1 MDKESNKIMAR
12 KKRILTVDELSKA
25 QHLDK
30 LRTIDA
36 YDHPD
41 KKRTNNPPIGI
52 AKFDRV
58 AEDITTYQ
66 FDPNLD
72 PTLEWAGKAEG
83 VSFDV
88 PDTSIHIQESI
99 KPSKI
104 LRPVQVIGD
113 DFENPQMSLFGEDP
127 LEKQRRRRDAL
138 EFYKH
143 GVDWTNR
150 LIAGD
155 SLVVMNSLLEKE
167 GMAGQVQMCYIDP
180 PYGIKYGSNF
190 QPFINKR
197 DVQDKKDAD
206 LSQEPEMITAFRDTW
221 ELGIHSYLTYL
232 RNRLLIVR
240 ELLSDKG
247 SVFIQI
253 SDENIHYVRNLCDE
267 IFGKENFVSQI
278 AFKKTTGQASK
289 IIAGI
294 CDYLIWYAKDK
305 KNIKTRHIYIN
316 SKESISNSSY
326 NCIEFADGTW
336 RRLTKDELLGKK
348 MIPEGRRFMTAT
360 IMSQGTSEENSKPYE
375 FNKQIYY
382 PSPGNH
388 WKPGLKGLPNLEN
401 AGRLIGIGRTLSY
414 KRYAD
419 DFPVVALNNIW
430 NDTVQSTFST
440 ENIYVV
446 QTYTKVIA
454 RCLLMTTDPDDLVL
468 DITCGSGTTAYV
480 AEQWGRRWITC
491 DTSRVAIELAKERLM
506 TASFDYYK
514 LAHPE
519 QGISSGFIYKTVPH
533 ITLKS
538 IANNEPPAEE
548 TLYDQPEI
556 DKSKV
561 RVSGPFTV
569 ESLPAPI
576 VKPLEEK
583 LSTAEAENMTSKQ
596 SQWRSE
602 MLATGILGKNGN
614 KLDFSRIEPLEGSVY
629 FQAEGET
636 KENSP
641 KRAIIC
647 FGSETKVMDARFIDM
662 ALNEAQNMRPTP
674 GYIIFAAFQFGPEAS
689 QMLDE
694 TFWPGVTVLK
704 VQMNTDLMTE
714 DLKKKRSSNQSF
726 WLVGQPDVELIKD
739 GRAKNRYKVIVN
751 GFDYYD
757 VKKGTVISGTDSN
770 IAMWMLDTNYDPM
783 NCIEPNQVFFP
794 MGGKKD
800 GWNKLA
806 KTLKAEINQEL
817 IDKYAGNESLWFTAE
832 PNTMIAVKIIDDR
845 GIESLRVL
853 KVGEE

>member
-1 MDKESNKIMAR
+1 MAR
-12 KKRILTVDELSKA
+12 KKHLLTYDELSKTKNV
-25 QHLDK
+25 DK
-30 LRTIDA
+30 MRLIDA

-58 AEDITTYQ
+58 AENITTYQ

-83 VSFDV
+83 VSFEV

-104 LRPVQVIGD
+104 LRSVQAIGD
-113 DFENPQMSLFGEDP
+113 DFENPLMNLFGDDP

-155 SLVVMNSLLEKE
+155 SLVVMNSLLKKE

-190 QPFINKR
+190 QPYINQKS
-197 DVQDKKDAD
+197 VSEKKDAD
-206 LSQEPEMITAFRDTW
+206 LSQEPETITAFRDTW

-232 RNRLLIVR
+232 RDRLLLAR
-240 ELLSDKG
+240 ELLNDRG
-247 SVFIQI
+247 CVFVQI
-253 SDENIHYVRNLCDE
+253 SEENLHHIREICDE
-267 IFGKENFVSQI
+267 IFGPENFVSQI
-278 AFKKTTGQASK
+278 SFRKKTMPLGAAFIEQMHDF
-289 IIAGI
+289 IVM
-294 CDYLIWYAKDK
+294 YAKDK
-305 KNIKTRHIYIN
+305 KKLKFKQLYREYIPEGAQDW
-316 SKESISNSSY
+316 KW
-326 NCIEFADGTW
+326 IELADGT
-336 RRLTKDELLGKK
+336 RREMTKTEHYNFKSLPKGSRPYRLKHPNPIG
-348 MIPEGRRFMTAT
+348 
-360 IMSQGTSEENSKPYE
+360 ENENDKYTYE
-375 FNKQIYY
+375 FEGKIFNP
-382 PSPGNH
+382 PSNGWGMEKAKLDRLKSNRRIQVKGN
-388 WKPGLKGLPNLEN
+388 LLNYILF
-401 AGRLIGIGRTLSY
+401 L
-414 KRYAD
+414 D
-419 DFPVVALNNIW
+419 DFPVTKLTNPW
-430 NDTVQSTFST
+430 FDTVGPQNKT
-440 ENIYVV
+440 YVV
-446 QTYTKVIA
+446 QTDTIPIQ

-491 DTSRVAIELAKERLM
+491 DTSRIAIELAKERLM
-506 TASFDYYK
+506 TATFDYYK

-538 IANNEPPAEE
+538 IANNEPPAKE
-548 TLYDQPEI
+548 TLYDKPEI
-556 DKSKV
+556 DKTKV
-561 RVSGPFTV
+561 RISGPFTV
-569 ESLPAPI
+569 ESLPAPV
-576 VKPLEEK
+576 VKPLEES

-602 MLATGILGKNGN
+602 LLATGIIGKNGN
-614 KLDFSRIEPLEGSVY
+614 KLDFSRIEPLEGSTY

-636 KENSP
+636 KEDNP

-662 ALNEAQNMRPTP
+662 ALDEAQNMRPTP

-689 QMLDE
+689 QVLDV
-694 TFWPGVTVLK
+694 TTWPGVTVLK
-704 VQMNTDLMTE
+704 VQMNTDLMTG

-726 WLVGQPDVELIKD
+726 WLVGQPDIELIKD
-739 GRAKNRYKVIVN
+739 GRSQNRYKVRVN

-806 KTLKAEINQEL
+806 KTLKAEINPDL
-817 IDKYAGNESLWFTAE
+817 IEKYAGNESLWFTAN

-853 KVGEE
+853 KVGEA

>member
-1 MDKESNKIMAR
+1 MAR
-12 KKRILTVDELSKA
+12 KKRILTVEELSKA

-36 YDHPD
+36 YDHLD

-190 QPFINKR
+190 QPFVNDMSLKSG
-197 DVQDKKDAD
+197 DKDED
-206 LSQEPEMITAFRDTW
+206 LTQEPEMITAFRDTW

-232 RNRLLIVR
+232 RNRI
-240 ELLSDKG
+240 LLSYNLLKDSG
-247 SVFIQI
+247 SIFIQI
-253 SDENIHYVRNLCDE
+253 SDENVHFVRNICDE
-267 IFGKENFVSQI
+267 IFGPENFVSQI
-278 AFKKTTGQASK
+278 SIKKGSVMFAKKLLNSATY
-289 IIAGI
+289 
-294 CDYLIWYAKDK
+294 YLVWYAKDK
-305 KNIKTRHIYIN
+305 NKIKFHSLFKKKDPQDFADTCGSHLWLENIHGQGCKRVPPNKRHNIEAFMKDNKNIKL
-316 SKESISNSSY
+316 
-326 NCIEFADGTW
+326 FGTW
-336 RRLTKDELLGKK
+336 SLNAQGNEKQQGYQYNGK
-348 MIPEGRRFMTAT
+348 T
-360 IMSQGTSEENSKPYE
+360 
-375 FNKQIYY
+375 YY
-382 PSPGNH
+382 PPKGTQ
-388 WKPGLKGLPNLEN
+388 WKTSYPNGLNDLKIANRLQEEGDNLRVKLYYEDYPIS
-401 AGRLIGIGRTLSY
+401 RLNNLWTGIG
-414 KRYAD
+414 A
-419 DFPVVALNNIW
+419 V
-430 NDTVQSTFST
+430 NDKM
-440 ENIYVV
+440 YVV
-446 QTYTKVIA
+446 QTPNEIPK
-454 RCLLMTTDPDDLVL
+454 RCILMTSDPDDLVL

-514 LAHPE
+514 LAHPD

-556 DKSKV
+556 DKTKV

-576 VKPLEEK
+576 VKPLEET

-602 MLATGILGKNGN
+602 LLATGILGKNGN

-636 KENSP
+636 KEDSP

-694 TFWPGVTVLK
+694 ALWPGVTVLK

-739 GRAKNRYKVIVN
+739 GRTKNRYKVIVN

-817 IDKYAGNESLWFTAE
+817 IGKYAGNESLWFTAE

>member
-1 MDKESNKIMAR
+1 MAR

-155 SLVVMNSLLEKE
+155 SLVVMNSLLKKE

-190 QPFINKR
+190 QPFINNRNVR
-197 DVQDKKDAD
+197 DRKDSD
-206 LSQEPEMITAFRDTW
+206 LTQEPEMITAFRDTW

-232 RNRLLIVR
+232 RNRFLLAR
-240 ELLSDKG
+240 ELLSDSG
-247 SVFIQI
+247 SIFIQI
-253 SDENIHYVRNLCDE
+253 SDENVHHVCELCDE
-267 IFGKENFVSQI
+267 IFGKNNRFAMI
-278 AFKKTTGQASK
+278 PFKKTSGLSSS
-289 IIAGI
+289 GLDSVN
-294 CDYLIWYAKDK
+294 DYLVWYCKDK
-305 KNIKTRHIYIN
+305 NNVKYHQLFL
-316 SKESISNSSY
+316 SSDKSSGSY
-326 NCIEFADGTW
+326 TWIQLDDGSE
-336 RRLTKDELLGKK
+336 RRLTAKEKRSIENLPK
-348 MIPEGRRFMTAT
+348 GRLFRTDNLT
-360 IMSQGTSEENSKPYE
+360 SQSGSEKTTYSVE
-375 FNKQIYY
+375 FNGSIYK
-382 PSPGNH
+382 PSNGAF
-388 WKPGLKGLPNLEN
+388 WKTSKKGMENLKIAN
-401 AGRLIGIGRTLSY
+401 RLAGIGNTLAF
-414 KRYAD
+414 KRFED
-419 DFPVVALNNIW
+419 DFPVSRLTNW
-430 NDTVQSTFST
+430 WSDTVQSTFST

-446 QTYTKVIA
+446 QTYTKVIR
-454 RCLLMTTDPDDLVL
+454 RCMLMTTDPDDLVL

-506 TASFDYYK
+506 TATYDYYK

-519 QGISSGFIYKTVPH
+519 QGISSGFVYKTVPH

-538 IANNEPPAEE
+538 IANNDPPAEE

-556 DKSKV
+556 DKTKV

-576 VKPLEEK
+576 VKPLEET

-602 MLATGILGKNGN
+602 LLATGILGKNGN

-636 KENSP
+636 KEDSP

-694 TFWPGVTVLK
+694 ALWPGVTVLK

-726 WLVGQPDVELIKD
+726 WLVGQPDVELIRD
-739 GRAKNRYKVIVN
+739 GRSKNRYKVIVN

-817 IDKYAGNESLWFTAE
+817 IGKYAGNESLWFTAE

>member
-1 MDKESNKIMAR
+1 MAR

-36 YDHPD
+36 YEHPD

-305 KNIKTRHIYIN
+305 KI
-316 SKESISNSSY
+316 
-326 NCIEFADGTW
+326 
-336 RRLTKDELLGKK
+336 
-348 MIPEGRRFMTAT
+348 
-360 IMSQGTSEENSKPYE
+360 
-375 FNKQIYY
+375 
-382 PSPGNH
+382 
-388 WKPGLKGLPNLEN
+388 
-401 AGRLIGIGRTLSY
+401 
-414 KRYAD
+414 
-419 DFPVVALNNIW
+419 
-430 NDTVQSTFST
+430 
-440 ENIYVV
+440 
-446 QTYTKVIA
+446 
-454 RCLLMTTDPDDLVL
+454 
-468 DITCGSGTTAYV
+468 
-480 AEQWGRRWITC
+480 
-491 DTSRVAIELAKERLM
+491 
-506 TASFDYYK
+506 
-514 LAHPE
+514 
-519 QGISSGFIYKTVPH
+519 
-533 ITLKS
+533 
-538 IANNEPPAEE
+538 
-548 TLYDQPEI
+548 
-556 DKSKV
+556 
-561 RVSGPFTV
+561 
-569 ESLPAPI
+569 
-576 VKPLEEK
+576 
-583 LSTAEAENMTSKQ
+583 
-596 SQWRSE
+596 
-602 MLATGILGKNGN
+602 
-614 KLDFSRIEPLEGSVY
+614 
-629 FQAEGET
+629 
-636 KENSP
+636 
-641 KRAIIC
+641 
-647 FGSETKVMDARFIDM
+647 
-662 ALNEAQNMRPTP
+662 
-674 GYIIFAAFQFGPEAS
+674 
-689 QMLDE
+689 
-694 TFWPGVTVLK
+694 
-704 VQMNTDLMTE
+704 
-714 DLKKKRSSNQSF
+714 
-726 WLVGQPDVELIKD
+726 
-739 GRAKNRYKVIVN
+739 
-751 GFDYYD
+751 
-757 VKKGTVISGTDSN
+757 
-770 IAMWMLDTNYDPM
+770 
-783 NCIEPNQVFFP
+783 
-794 MGGKKD
+794 
-800 GWNKLA
+800 
-806 KTLKAEINQEL
+806 
-817 IDKYAGNESLWFTAE
+817 
-832 PNTMIAVKIIDDR
+832 
-845 GIESLRVL
+845 
-853 KVGEE
+853 

>member
-12 KKRILTVDELSKA
+12 KKRILTVEELSKA

-58 AEDITTYQ
+58 AENITTYQ

-180 PYGIKYGSNF
+180 PYGIKYSSNF
-190 QPFINKR
+190 QPFVHSRNVKE
-197 DVQDKKDAD
+197 KDGD

-221 ELGIHSYLTYL
+221 ELGIHSYLNYL
-232 RNRLLIVR
+232 RNRLLLVHQ
-240 ELLSDKG
+240 LLSDSG
-247 SVFIQI
+247 CVFIQI
-253 SDENIHYVRNLCDE
+253 SDQNIHHVREICDE
-267 IFGKENFVSQI
+267 IFGVENFFAQI
-278 AFKKTTGQASK
+278 TFKKTLPLGSSGL
-289 IIAGI
+289 AGI
-294 CDYLIWYAKDK
+294 CDYLVCYAKNK
-305 KNIKTRHIYIN
+305 GNMKFHNLFEIKEKGEGTGYTWL
-316 SKESISNSSY
+316 ELP
-326 NCIEFADGTW
+326 DGT
-336 RRLTKDELLGKK
+336 RRKMTKAEKLSSKNYPANAKPFFTSSLSSSGYTDTCMFDFELNGKVYKCGKK
-348 MIPEGRRFMTAT
+348 SWRTTYDGM
-360 IMSQGTSEENSKPYE
+360 Q
-375 FNKQIYY
+375 
-382 PSPGNH
+382 
-388 WKPGLKGLPNLEN
+388 
-401 AGRLIGIGRTLSY
+401 RLIQKNRIMAPGSLPCY
-414 KRYAD
+414 VQFYD
-419 DFPVVALNNIW
+419 DFPYQPLSNMW
-430 NDTVQSTFST
+430 NDTHGASNMV
-440 ENIYVV
+440 YVV
-446 QTYTKVIA
+446 QTSNKVIA
-454 RCLLMTTDPDDLVL
+454 RCMLMTTEPDDLIL

-739 GRAKNRYKVIVN
+739 GRTKNRYKVIVN